1 MNSFDTTMLETRAR
15 YLKHIRMAD
24 KYHFWWSLFDRLS
37 FAVSLVGFIS
47 SSTLLLIDILYEP
60 LVSFPVWMFLVL
72 LWFVPQFLMEVAIQV
87 CRKHMYKHQNLASLN
102 ARILEDYGISPA
114 VY

>member
-24 KYHFWWSLFDRLS
+24 KYHFWWSLFDRFS

-47 SSTLLLIDILYEP
+47 SSTILLISILYGP
-60 LVSFPVWMFLVL
+60 FVPFSVWTFLVL
-72 LWFVPQFLMEVAIQV
+72 FWFVPQFLMEVAIHM
-87 CRKHMYKHQNLASLN
+87 CRKRMYKHQNLACLN